1 MPQLIRACPST
12 LRPGVRRM
20 EGALGRRE
28 GTFAVPCSPL
38 VSPWWTGA
46 SCWETFLSS
55 TCSESVPVKHES
67 CPHSSN
73 LPPHFSIFGLSF
85 PAITQLECLQNHV
98 IFYFFFL
105 LSNKSISL
113 LSRILSMLL
122 LVSLTPPSLMCFAR
136 ASQGQALQP
145 KRNLTLWILFL
156 LMIAQD
162 SLWTPSL
169 LFPGPQLHCLVCPKL
184 HEPLRIHM
192 QRELIGTHF
201 ITYKI
206 C

>member
-1 MPQLIRACPST
+1 MM
-12 LRPGVRRM
+12 G
-20 EGALGRRE
+20 
-28 GTFAVPCSPL
+28 
-38 VSPWWTGA
+38 TGA

-55 TCSESVPVKHES
+55 TCSESAPVKCES
-67 CPHSSN
+67 CPHRSN
-73 LPPHFSIFGLSF
+73 PPPFSIFGLSF

-98 IFYFFFL
+98 IFYFFL

-122 LVSLTPPSLMCFAR
+122 LASLTPPSVR
-136 ASQGQALQP
+136 ASQGQALQS
-145 KRNLTLWILFL
+145 KRILTLWILFL

-169 LFPGPQLHCLVCPKL
+169 LFPGPQLHCLMCPNL
-184 HEPLRIHM
+184 HEPLRTHM
-192 QRELIGTHF
+192 QRELIGTLF
-201 ITYKI
+201 INYKI